1 MLTWELMGAVVGAG
15 LASGREIAAFFTQYG
30 GWGSIGI
37 LLAALTMGWLTGTES
52 PSAWQGKWPMRLWEH
67 LLTAMLV
74 ATGGAM
80 LSGSGMVAALLLPV
94 RHAALIGAA
103 LTFLT
108 AWLLAY
114 RTRSGLAWVSRVLL
128 ILLTA
133 VILAAFLL
141 PRRDAAVIA
150 RTRPVS
156 ALAKGLTYGG
166 FNAALQCPLLA
177 ASPQN
182 ARTKGRSV
190 RRAAFLLCVLLL
202 LGHAALLRHPALI
215 GEPMPFIRL
224 TASLGY
230 AGHFLGACSMY
241 LAILSTLTACLRGLE
256 RHRGLSAGVIAVS
269 LLGFSGVVEAV
280 YPLLGGG
287 CMLWLAAAKFTNS
300 TARPFISRSDML

>member
-1 MLTWELMGAVVGAG
+1 MLTWELIGAVVGAG

-37 LLAALTMGWLTGTES
+37 LLAALTMGGLTGTEM
-52 PSAWQGKWPMRLWEH
+52 PSAWQGKWPMRLWKH

-80 LSGSGMVAALLLPV
+80 LSGSGMVASLLLPV

-103 LTFLT
+103 LTLLM
-108 AWLLAY
+108 AWVLVY

-128 ILLTA
+128 ILLMA

-150 RTRPVS
+150 RMRPAA

-166 FNAALQCPLLA
+166 FNAALQCSLLT

-182 ARTKGRSV
+182 ACTKGRSV
-190 RRAAFLLCVLLL
+190 RRAALLLCVLLL
-202 LGHAALLRHPALI
+202 LGHAALLRHPALL

-224 TASLGY
+224 TASLGRT
-230 AGHFLGACSMY
+230 GHLLGACSMY
-241 LAILSTLTACLRGLE
+241 LAILSTLTCCLRGLE
-256 RHRGLSAGVIAVS
+256 GHRGLSAGVIAVS

-280 YPLLGGG
+280 YPLLGGV
-287 CMLWLAAAKFTNS
+287 CLLWLSAAKFTNS
-300 TARPFISRSDML
+300 TARSFISRLDML